1 MKCVTFESLL
11 DPEYPV
17 DLLVENLLRMLN
29 YEQQSGIAEFLSL
42 LVDSA
47 GCEADLTIPTDF
59 NDRVDSVIEDLI
71 QQCIRNP
78 HPNSFPAQQKKFN
91 QRLTRVITLTA
102 TAMEEAGDKEVLSQ
116 CSQSIS
122 LLLTCKLQ
130 SLRYTAAVFASSL
143 LAAGIEDSQ
152 LQESL
157 LLRTSDVAVGIR
169 KLALQ
174 SCNST
179 EELKSALQDEN
190 APVRLLTLRLLSSKK
205 DVLDSDAS
213 IADRI
218 YEMAG
223 RDVDLLVRRAALRV
237 LVQHKIVQESE
248 EGEDLTNDEMVKMLS
263 DEDDQSRKWAA
274 ELLVIK
280 LVSENEDN
288 DANVLLKLSDCV
300 SSDPSNAAS
309 LAEVVSAGIR
319 RSRLGSVA
327 EWSRECASILTNPSK
342 YKLKR
347 GDQQHRSLLLILHA
361 LESFWD
367 VQQSAELL
375 PQLLQILDKTKHN
388 DDLLAE
394 ALKNLTALNLSAI
407 AALSSDNEAQVRQ
420 VGTAVVEVFSS
431 REALPVLR
439 AAAGAL
445 AKLPLSLRN
454 QLKVTLYHDLRVE
467 LAELLGPR
475 GDLPSNQKRRSKLHS
490 VVIRLIQLSQ
500 AVDISDLIKLPLFAS
515 VSLGDQYM
523 LNLVRAIGIRST
535 DPAVIDQV
543 VSKLSTIESN
553 KPVDDILRVC
563 IAAKMRGIEI
573 QPFPLDIN
581 VHTADSESVWRS
593 AVAAEVI

>member
-11 DPEYPV
+11 DPEYPI

-29 YEQQSGIAEFLSL
+29 YEQQSGIAEFLTL

-47 GCEADLTIPTDF
+47 GCEADLTVPTDF
-59 NDRVDSVIEDLI
+59 SDRVDSVIGDLV
-71 QQCIRNP
+71 QQCLSNS
-78 HPNSFPAQQKKFN
+78 HPSSYPAQQKKFN
-91 QRLTRVITLTA
+91 QRLTRVIGLTA
-102 TAMEEAGDKEVLSQ
+102 TAMEEAGDKEVLSL

-130 SLRYTAAVFASSL
+130 SIRYTAAVFASSL
-143 LAAGIEDSQ
+143 LAAGVEDPQ

-157 LLRTSDVAVGIR
+157 LQRTSDVAVNIR

-174 SCNST
+174 SCKSAD
-179 EELKSALQDEN
+179 ELKLALQDEN
-190 APVRLLTLRLLSSKK
+190 ASVRLLTLRLLASEKEI
-205 DVLDSDAS
+205 LDSDAA

-223 RDVDLLVRRAALRV
+223 RDIDLLVRRAALRV

-248 EGEDLTNDEMVKMLS
+248 EGEELAHDDMVKMLS

-274 ELLVIK
+274 ELLFIK
-280 LVSENEDN
+280 LVSENEDS
-288 DANVLLKLSDCV
+288 DANVLLKLADCV
-300 SSDPSNAAS
+300 SSDPANSNG
-309 LAEVVSAGIR
+309 LAEAVAAGIR

-327 EWSRECASILTNPSK
+327 EWSDECASILTNTSK

-361 LESFWD
+361 LEAFWD
-367 VQQSAELL
+367 IQQSAELL
-375 PQLLQILDKTKHN
+375 PQLLQILDKTSHN

-394 ALKNLTALNLSAI
+394 ALKNFTSLNLSAI

-420 VGTAVVEVFSS
+420 VETAVVEVFSS
-431 REALPVLR
+431 RDALPVLT
-439 AAAGAL
+439 AASGVL

-454 QLKVTLYHDLRVE
+454 QLKASLYHDLRVE
-467 LAELLGPR
+467 LAELLGPK
-475 GDLPSNQKRRSKLHS
+475 GDLPSNQKSRSRMHS
-490 VVIRLIQLSQ
+490 VVLRLIQLSQ

-515 VSLGDQYM
+515 VSRGDQYM
-523 LNLVRAIGIRST
+523 LNLVRAIGIRSN
-535 DPAVIDQV
+535 DPTVIDQV
-543 VSKLSTIESN
+543 VSKLSELKSN

-593 AVAAEVI
+593 AVAAEVV